1 MTPSAS
7 PKIDQV
13 SQLLKE
19 NAFRTQFT
27 RTLDKCRKY
36 HDKLAL
42 SSFLSKCVDLEIIP
56 ATFIIRNS
64 PHEHSSESQ
73 KSRWSLGAKT
83 ASLEWLKS
91 TVCELELKIQFLL
104 EEYRSNLNLLLLPLS
119 DSDRPI
125 VQQLFLEKSVHYE
138 NLFKE
143 VRNKKLCFLK
153 DKYGSDP
160 LVLNKKRNR
169 PGQQTRARAKK
180 QRKREKKTP
189 ISVVFNY
196 SSFELTETMLSLL
209 NRGLN
214 FVVKPLNLNISKVL
228 TDFKSFERKMV
239 WAEFFHGSDNSDYKP
254 PLFKT
259 EKTNM
264 PRNYSVPKGLQKFH
278 NTVEFNL
285 QDKSKF
291 NKTHL
296 DPKNSNISSDKISAL
311 KTLIDLQRNR

>member
-180 QRKREKKTP
+180 QRKRE
-189 ISVVFNY
+189 
-196 SSFELTETMLSLL
+196 
-209 NRGLN
+209 
-214 FVVKPLNLNISKVL
+214 
-228 TDFKSFERKMV
+228 
-239 WAEFFHGSDNSDYKP
+239 
-254 PLFKT
+254 
-259 EKTNM
+259 
-264 PRNYSVPKGLQKFH
+264 
-278 NTVEFNL
+278 
-285 QDKSKF
+285 
-291 NKTHL
+291 
-296 DPKNSNISSDKISAL
+296 
-311 KTLIDLQRNR
+311 